1 MTNSLSR
8 EPDKAGKVINE
19 FLYLISLRVEPRVAF
34 ERATGGA
41 KASALV
47 LPVNVVLGAVG

>member
-1 MTNSLSR
+1 MSN
-8 EPDKAGKVINE
+8 EQDKAAKTINE

-47 LPVNVVLGAVG
+47 LPVNVVLGTVG